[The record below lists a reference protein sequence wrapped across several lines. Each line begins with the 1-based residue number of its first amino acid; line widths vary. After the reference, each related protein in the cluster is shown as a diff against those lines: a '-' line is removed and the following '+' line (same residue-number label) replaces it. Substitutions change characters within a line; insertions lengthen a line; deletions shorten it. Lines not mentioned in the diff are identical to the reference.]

1 MSKIRTSAV
10 MALSAAVALAAATPL
25 SSTMAAPHRHA
36 ASCFWTR
43 SVDSFRSIDNQ
54 TVYVRVS
61 GRDVYELKLFAPCQ
75 DVDWAHHIGLR
86 SRGSSNVC
94 EGKPT
99 TLEIYVRSIANRQR
113 CPVDSV
119 RHLSP
124 EEVRA
129 LPAAARP

>member
-1 MSKIRTSAV
+1 MRRIRTLAAT
-10 MALSAAVALAAATPL
+10 ALSAAVALAAAPL

-43 SVDSFRSIDNQ
+43 SVEGFRSIDNQ

-86 SRGSSNVC
+86 ARGSSNVC

-99 TLEIYVRSIANRQR
+99 TIEIYVRSIANHAR
-113 CPVDSV
+113 CPVESV

-124 EEVRA
+124 VEVRG

>member
-1 MSKIRTSAV
+1 MSNKLLALAVAASV
-10 MALSAAVALAAATPL
+10 MATAAPL
-25 SSTMAAPHRHA
+25 SSAVSAPHPHA
-36 ASCFWTR
+36 PSCFWTR
-43 SVDSFRSIDNQ
+43 SVDSFRSIDNR

-94 EGKPT
+94 EGRPT
-99 TLEIYVRSIANRQR
+99 TLEIYVRSVANHQR

-124 EEVRA
+124 AEVRA